1 LYRNPSNWTEG
12 PTATLVMI
20 VFLLSVVRL
29 NVAAQNSFLMKRKII
44 FLLDI
49 ERDITLE
56 ASRAF
61 NGTAHF

>member
-1 LYRNPSNWTEG
+1 M
-12 PTATLVMI
+12 V

-61 NGTAHF
+61 NGTAHFKILNYYRGRH